1 MKTSERSVGLFFVAA
16 AVSLATLAGFAGGC
30 DRSDSD
36 EQPSEQKGAD
46 DSNKDG
52 SPIEY
57 VDGPTPEADT
67 VVARAGDV
75 TVSFGEY
82 EAYLRQSRMFRPGGG
97 KEPISKTRLARPKAQ
112 VGAVRALL
120 RAAVI
125 DAEVKR
131 RDLTPSQSDIV
142 TFVTQSEKWA
152 PYAGHL
158 IEGEEAQEPLPD
170 GIKPSDLEA
179 IARRALNRKRLEDD
193 LLENLKGEK
202 IWDIYK
208 RRHDR
213 ISLLVA
219 EVGNSPSPDN
229 IDAFIEEQGGGDDSA
244 IRRYFESNK
253 QRFGAPKQVKLTMLV
268 PKGSDGD
275 DSESSGE
282 DRLEEAAQRLG
293 DGDDP
298 ATVAQDLN
306 MELRRNQHLVRREN
320 REAFQADSGATGYQT
335 DGPRGAYAWRV
346 EGWREP
352 KATKLEGATLREVA
366 SEAMQQE
373 IVPSA
378 RKAIE
383 RAESALRELAP
394 RPDGSVSDEQL
405 DTLKASLETDE
416 VEFTQTGMFAHTG
429 EGRVPKIGLAE
440 PIVEKAFELSEVG
453 SVADEPILSRGQVYT
468 FRILK
473 RDKPSREEFE
483 ANREEFRQK
492 VLEAERD
499 SIVATFL
506 SGWMDKHNPDLTLEP
521 IQVKYGV
528 IRKKGS

>member
-1 MKTSERSVGLFFVAA
+1 MKTSERSVGLIFLAA
-16 AVSLATLAGFAGGC
+16 AVSLATFGGFAGGC
-30 DRSDSD
+30 DRSDSG
-36 EQPSEQKGAD
+36 EKPSEQKGAD
-46 DSNKDG
+46 DSKRDD

-57 VDGPTPEADT
+57 IDGPTPEADT
-67 VVARAGDV
+67 VVAKVGDV

-97 KEPISKTRLARPKAQ
+97 GEPISKMKLARPKAQ

-120 RAAVI
+120 RAAMI

-131 RDLTPSQSDIV
+131 RNLTPSQSDIV
-142 TFVTQSEKWA
+142 KYVTQSDKWS

-158 IEGEEAQEPLPD
+158 IDGDEAQKPLPD
-170 GIKPSDLEA
+170 GVKPSDLEA

-193 LLENLKGEK
+193 LLEKMKGEK

-219 EVGNSPSPDN
+219 GVGNSPSPDN
-229 IDAFIEEQGGGDDSA
+229 IDAFIEEEGVGDDSP
-244 IRRYFESNK
+244 IRRYFEANK
-253 QRFGAPKQVKLTMLV
+253 QRFGTPKQVKLTMLV
-268 PKGSDGD
+268 PQRAGGS
-275 DSESSGE
+275 DSESPAE
-282 DRLEEAAQRLG
+282 DRLEEAARRLG

-298 ATVAQDLN
+298 ATVAEDLN
-306 MELRRNQHLVRREN
+306 MEVRRNQHLVRREN
-320 REAFQADSGATGYQT
+320 RKAFQADSGATGYQT

-352 KATKLEGATLREVA
+352 KAPTLEGATLREVA
-366 SEAMQQE
+366 SEAMQKE

-378 RKAIE
+378 RKTIA

-405 DTLKASLETDE
+405 EKLKNSLQNDE
-416 VEFTQTGMFAHTG
+416 LEFTHTGMFANNG

-473 RDKPSREEFE
+473 REKPSREEFE
-483 ANREEFRQK
+483 SNREEFRQK

-506 SGWMDKHNPDLTLEP
+506 SGWMDKHNPDLNLEP